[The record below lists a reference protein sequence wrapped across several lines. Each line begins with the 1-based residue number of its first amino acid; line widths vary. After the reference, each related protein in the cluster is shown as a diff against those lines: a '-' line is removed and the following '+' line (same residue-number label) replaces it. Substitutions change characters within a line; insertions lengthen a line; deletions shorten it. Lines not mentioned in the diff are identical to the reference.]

1 MSKIRYV
8 IGIIALIIWLIP
20 DVAML
25 LKTNIFMYFG
35 CNVLFIF

>member
-8 IGIIALIIWLIP
+8 IGIIALIIWLILDVV

-25 LKTNIFMYFG
+25 LKINSSLIEK
-35 CNVLFIF
+35 I